1 MWSDLI
7 KQELGHDLEAL
18 IPVSDVLDI
27 IQRALVLLANANNT
41 VSETRWEIALG
52 SVHTSFKKYGKGE
65 FDDAGADLFGEV
77 FKGEL
82 VKKVEADA
90 ALSKVVNIANRSS
103 SVKVFQRPT

>member
-1 MWSDLI
+1 MILGG
-7 KQELGHDLEAL
+7 ELKLGGE
-18 IPVSDVLDI
+18 IPPFPGFCMKPC
-27 IQRALVLLANANNT
+27 T

>member
-1 MWSDLI
+1 MRGQI
-7 KQELGHDLEAL
+7 
-18 IPVSDVLDI
+18 
-27 IQRALVLLANANNT
+27 
-41 VSETRWEIALG
+41 
-52 SVHTSFKKYGKGE
+52 
-65 FDDAGADLFGEV
+65 FGEV